1 MKKSAK
7 YAIIDSF
14 KELLNMKSIDKI
26 TVKEICELCDVNR
39 QTFYNYFTDIMDIF
53 RFIFIEELSAEI
65 AQNRTFE
72 TWSGGFLAT
81 LNYLKSNSKMIKHIY
96 NSSYWPDANTLI
108 SSLSVRLL
116 DDVVEECAVKMGVTL
131 KDKDQSFIVNFYR
144 HVFTG
149 LIIDWVREG
158 MNEEP
163 EIILKKLLLMI
174 SGSIPRSVDAF
185 VKEESKSDLKGKC
198 KEHER

>member
-1 MKKSAK
+1 MRKSAK
-7 YAIIDSF
+7 FTIIDSF
-14 KELLNMKSIDKI
+14 KQILNTKSIDKI
-26 TVKEICELCDVNR
+26 TVKEVCELSDVNR

-53 RFIFIEELSAEI
+53 KYMFIEELSAEI
-65 AQNRTFE
+65 AHNRTFD

-81 LNYLKSNSKMIKHIY
+81 LSYLKNNSKMIKHIY

-108 SSLSVRLL
+108 SSLSIRLL
-116 DDVVEECAVKMGVTL
+116 DDVVEECVAKMGVTL
-131 KDKDQSFIVNFYR
+131 KDSDQSFIVNFYR

-158 MNEEP
+158 MIEEP
-163 EIILKKLLLMI
+163 ENILRKLLLMI

-185 VKEESKSDLKGKC
+185 VKEEKKKDFHDK
-198 KEHER
+198 